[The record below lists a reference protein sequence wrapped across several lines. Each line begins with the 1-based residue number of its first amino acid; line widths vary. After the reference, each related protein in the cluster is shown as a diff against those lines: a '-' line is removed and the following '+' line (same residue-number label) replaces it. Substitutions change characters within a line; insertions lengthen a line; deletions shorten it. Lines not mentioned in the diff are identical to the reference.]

1 MGAIV
6 VSPLIH
12 HVAAHPLPSNVQIL
26 LIDRRIHFVDS
37 KAATRRPIF
46 QAMLRPAYLSKKL
59 NPPIPTKDGGT
70 LRTIQEGCEYMA
82 AISWQLRLAIL
93 KDQASPVRALVAHMT
108 TARTHFTFRVDTW
121 TSEGESIVEHVA
133 GVEDYEIAF
142 SPPTV
147 PPADANLA
155 HPSPCGWVHEESRT
169 ADACEWCRGN

>member
-1 MGAIV
+1 
-6 VSPLIH
+6 
-12 HVAAHPLPSNVQIL
+12 
-26 LIDRRIHFVDS
+26 
-37 KAATRRPIF
+37 
-46 QAMLRPAYLSKKL
+46 
-59 NPPIPTKDGGT
+59 
-70 LRTIQEGCEYMA
+70 MA
-82 AISWQLRLAIL
+82 AISREREQRRHWQQVRELIHQEADVDAVSWQLRLAIFEGR
-93 KDQASPVRALVAHMT
+93 QASPVRALVAHMT

-169 ADACEWCRGN
+169 ADACEWCRGNGASPLVIAPSRVCGIDSAKPHISPSHPCLATDRRET